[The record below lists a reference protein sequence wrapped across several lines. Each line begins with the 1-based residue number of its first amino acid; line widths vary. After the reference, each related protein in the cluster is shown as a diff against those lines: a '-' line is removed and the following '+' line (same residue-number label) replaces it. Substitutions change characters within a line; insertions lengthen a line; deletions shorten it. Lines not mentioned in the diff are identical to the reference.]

1 MSDPSTAGAAGSQR
15 STGFELAAD
24 LDLAVRLARAAGAAT
39 LAVYRGG
46 DFDTVQKSDG
56 SPITAADRA
65 ANAIIMAGLRAE
77 RPDDAI
83 LSEESPYEGGT
94 SDRIWFVDPLDGTKD
109 FVGKTD
115 DYSVMIGLC
124 INGRPAVGAVY
135 APALDRLFTGV
146 VGVGAFEVVAGQ
158 SLPLIVDPLSEPP
171 EFGLRAVASR
181 KHPPPNLA
189 QVLARFDSPIRIP
202 RGSVGIKCG
211 LVAAGEADLYL
222 HPTPGTSLW
231 DCCAPEAIAV
241 AAGLRF
247 TNAEGALIAYDPAR
261 VKNPEGILV
270 GPPRLH
276 GLVLGFLSAP

>member
-1 MSDPSTAGAAGSQR
+1 MSSTPQDPA
-15 STGFELAAD
+15 LAAD

-39 LAVYRGG
+39 LEIYRGG
-46 DFDTVQKSDG
+46 VFNTVQKSDG

-65 ANAIIMAGLRAE
+65 ANAIIMAGLRGE

-94 SDRIWFVDPLDGTKD
+94 GLARRTWFVDPLDGTKD

-124 INGRPAVGAVY
+124 VDGRPAVGVVF

-146 VGVGAFEVVAGQ
+146 VGEGAFEIVAGE
-158 SLPLIVDPLSEPP
+158 SLPIAVDPLKAPP

-189 QVLARFDSPIRIP
+189 KVLARFDAPIRIP
-202 RGSVGIKCG
+202 RGSVGIKSG
-211 LVAAGEADLYL
+211 LVAAGEADVYL

-247 TNAEGALIAYDPAR
+247 TNAEGGLITYDPTR

-270 GPPRLH
+270 APPRLH
-276 GLVLGFLSAP
+276 GLVLGFLATP

>member
-1 MSDPSTAGAAGSQR
+1 MSDS
-15 STGFELAAD
+15 STGAPADLAAD
-24 LDLAVRLARAAGAAT
+24 LDLAIRLAREAGAAT
-39 LAVYRGG
+39 LAIYRGG

-83 LSEESPYEGGT
+83 LSEESPYESGT
-94 SDRIWFVDPLDGTKD
+94 AQRSVSRTWFVDPLDGTKD

-124 INGRPAVGAVY
+124 IDGRPAVGVVF

-146 VGVGAFEVVAGQ
+146 VGVGAFEIVAGQ
-158 SLPLIVDPLSEPP
+158 SLPLVVDPLSAPP

-189 QVLARFDSPIRIP
+189 KVLERFDAPIRIP
-202 RGSVGIKCG
+202 RGSVGIKSG

-247 TNAEGALIAYDPAR
+247 TNAEGALITYDPER
-261 VKNPEGILV
+261 VKNLEGILV
-270 GPPRLH
+270 APPRLH
-276 GLVLGFLSAP
+276 GRVLGFLSAP